1 VQKWSKGKVKDKA
14 ANLVLFDEEVYAKLY
29 KEVPKFKLITPS
41 IISDRLK
48 VSVMPPLDLVLLA
61 SIRRYYFG

>member
-1 VQKWSKGKVKDKA
+1 MKDKA

-29 KEVPKFKLITPS
+29 KEVPKFKLITTS

-48 VSVMPPLDLVLLA
+48 VSMCQMFKSALTVE
-61 SIRRYYFG
+61 

>member
-1 VQKWSKGKVKDKA
+1 
-14 ANLVLFDEEVYAKLY
+14 VLFDEECYAKLY

-48 VSVMPPLDLVLLA
+48 VRAPRRGARQA
-61 SIRRYYFG
+61 SRCHAERGP